1 MEITIQP
8 YAEEFKTSCLNI
20 IRKVVIDGFIESGV
34 DIQKEP
40 GHLERELINQENRI
54 HAIPKQYYVA
64 TQDTQVVGMI
74 AYLDPSEP
82 VQIVAK
88 QLQIPIDQIREII
101 AVYVH
106 PDFQRKGVGSEL
118 LTHMGNVLR
127 DKKIPYFALS
137 TGYLRGKNFW
147 RKKLGNE
154 TQILQ
159 TYYEG
164 HPCHVW
170 IRNVDDIL

>member
-1 MEITIQP
+1 MVITIQP
-8 YAEEFKTSCLNI
+8 YSETHKEGCLKI
-20 IRKVVIDGFIESGV
+20 IKKVVIDGFVESGV

-54 HAIPKQYYVA
+54 NEYSKQYYLA
-64 TQDTQVVGMI
+64 LDDKNMVGMI

-118 LTHMGNVLR
+118 FTFMGNVLR
-127 DKKIPYFALS
+127 EKKIQYFALS
-137 TGYLRGKNFW
+137 TGYMRGKKFW
-147 RKKLGNE
+147 SKKLGNE
-154 TQILQ
+154 SQILP